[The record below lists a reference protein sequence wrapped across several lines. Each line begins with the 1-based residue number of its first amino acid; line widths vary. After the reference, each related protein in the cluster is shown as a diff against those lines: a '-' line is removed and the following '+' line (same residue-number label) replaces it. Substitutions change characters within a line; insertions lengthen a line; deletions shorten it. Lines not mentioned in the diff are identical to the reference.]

1 MGELVMA
8 RRNRARRLCLTLLAG
23 MAACGAVPASG
34 SAALKLIA
42 PTYYATDPGMVFE
55 RTADGKLHLVYPTR
69 GNTGGNNG
77 IATTVIS
84 TTGTV
89 GAKVQALSNWGV
101 SRPGFT
107 VLPNGELF
115 VPFGATPGGS
125 NPDGPWAIFS
135 TNGGATW
142 TAPSFIGSKSS
153 LEAQSYV
160 GDYNANVL
168 GSTPWMTINIGGGLV
183 LQQGFGP
190 TAPTTAVGFSSTDG
204 VVGDVETAIDAASGE
219 LVASW
224 ASIANPGGDFMQG
237 IAPSVQA
244 AHKVAGQ
251 RRNAVE
257 IAARS
262 KGAGVYG
269 AYTPDNTHVR
279 LYRYGGG
286 SVAVGSSKG
295 LTAQI
300 MGVATG
306 TDGRIWVM
314 WGDDSL
320 QKVAITRSNRAVTR
334 FGPVQL
340 IKDKASG
347 LDRLFGDGRLGP
359 LDLFIDE
366 QQTPPKNQQVFEGV
380 YYTRILPKLSATA
393 SVHRLSKH
401 KFKLTVKVTDAGDAL
416 SGAKVSSGSSSAKTS
431 AKGIAHLTVHGT
443 AGSKVSVK
451 VSDGGYTG
459 LSFKVKL

>member
-1 MGELVMA
+1 MA
-8 RRNRARRLCLTLLAG
+8 RRNRAGGLCFTLLMG
-23 MAACGAVPASG
+23 MTACLAVPASG

-42 PTYYATDPGMVFE
+42 PTYYATDPGMMFA

-69 GNTGGNNG
+69 AKTGGNNG
-77 IATTVIS
+77 IATKTIS
-84 TTGTV
+84 TTGGV
-89 GAKVQALSNWGV
+89 SGQLQALSNWGV
-101 SRPGFT
+101 SRPGFA
-107 VLPNGELF
+107 VLPNGSF
-115 VPFGATPGGS
+115 VIPFGAVPGGS

-142 TAPSFIGSKSS
+142 SSPSFIGSHSV

-160 GDYNANVL
+160 ADFTANVL
-168 GSTPWMTINIGGGLV
+168 GSTPWLTMNNGGSLF
-183 LQQGFGP
+183 LQEGFGSG
-190 TAPTTAVGFSSTDG
+190 APTSQVNTPTNYDGFVGGVMTAV
-204 VVGDVETAIDAASGE
+204 DAATGE

-224 ASIANPGGDFMQG
+224 ASIATPGGDFVQG
-237 IAPSVQA
+237 IAPSVQT
-244 AHKVAGQ
+244 AHKMAGQ

-262 KGAGVYG
+262 KSAGVYG
-269 AYTPDNTHVR
+269 AYTPDNKHVR

-286 SVAVGSSKG
+286 SVSVGSSKG
-295 LTAQI
+295 LTPQI

-306 TDGRIWVM
+306 SDGRIWVM
-314 WGDDSL
+314 WGDDTL

-340 IKDKASG
+340 VKDKAFS
-347 LDRLFGDGRLGP
+347 LYRLFGDGRLGP

-366 QQTPPKNQQVFEGV
+366 QKTPPSGQPVFEGV
-380 YYTRILPKLSATA
+380 YYTRILPKLSASAT
-393 SVHRLSKH
+393 VHQVSKH

-416 SGAKVSSGSSSAKTS
+416 VGAQVASGASKQKTNS
-431 AKGIAHLTVHGT
+431 KGVAHLTVHGT

-451 VSDGGYTG
+451 VSDGGYHG
-459 LSFKVKL
+459 VEFKVKL